1 MLFCKEYDHCL
12 KPYLS
17 SEMQMLAQSLLPS
30 TEFLWILHLTV
41 AVIQKYLSHLAA
53 QNIAK
58 INK

>member
-1 MLFCKEYDHCL
+1 
-12 KPYLS
+12 
-17 SEMQMLAQSLLPS
+17 MLAQSLLPS

-58 INK
+58 MNK